1 MEPLQYEARGYLK
14 EPFRL
19 FHLADGQR
27 ERIEYHY
34 HTFHKIIILLAGKAG
49 YAIEGERYDLTPGD
63 FVLVGRGSIHRP
75 EVEEDAFYERMI
87 LYISPAYLA
96 SLGTEDCDLE
106 ACFRQAQTDFR
117 YVYRDEGDSRVRP
130 LFELLA
136 RTAREGGYGAALLE
150 RAEFL
155 ELMVEVNRVCRGGH
169 QVQAA
174 AGDRKV
180 VALLQYLN
188 LHLTEEL
195 SIDQLA
201 ERFYI
206 SKYHMM
212 RRFRQETGYSIHDY
226 LTEKR
231 LLLAQRL
238 LERHGAP
245 YLSIDHLKMGLIRS
259 GQTTLTPT
267 DDQQLTDYLWSIVR
281 EMVQTVIE
289 NHQNL
294 IVEGCYIPFHWKED
308 FSPQSLRCIRSL
320 FLVMSEEYI
329 RSHFPTI
336 RSTANVIEQRLDDSW
351 CTLEQLLE
359 DNRFYLEN
367 CTRHSCPIAFI
378 QDEYPSFEQFCT
390 LLEL

>member
-1 MEPLQYEARGYLK
+1 MV
-14 EPFRL
+14 
-19 FHLADGQR
+19 
-27 ERIEYHY
+27 
-34 HTFHKIIILLAGKAG
+34 ILLSGASHTGKT
-49 YAIEGERYDLTPGD
+49 R
-63 FVLVGRGSIHRP
+63 
-75 EVEEDAFYERMI
+75 
-87 LYISPAYLA
+87 
-96 SLGTEDCDLE
+96 
-106 ACFRQAQTDFR
+106 
-117 YVYRDEGDSRVRP
+117 
-130 LFELLA
+130 
-136 RTAREGGYGAALLE
+136 
-150 RAEFL
+150 
-155 ELMVEVNRVCRGGH
+155 
-169 QVQAA
+169 
-174 AGDRKV
+174 
-180 VALLQYLN
+180 
-188 LHLTEEL
+188 
-195 SIDQLA
+195 
-201 ERFYI
+201 
-206 SKYHMM
+206 
-212 RRFRQETGYSIHDY
+212 
-226 LTEKR
+226 
-231 LLLAQRL
+231 LAQQL
-238 LERHGAP
+238 MEHLHIP
-245 YLSIDHLKMGLIRS
+245 YLSIDHLKMDLIRS

-367 CTRHSCPIAFI
+367 CTRHSCPIVFI